1 MVMSRSFLVTRL
13 DMLGVCRLILY
24 VPSDVLGVGVGGI
37 FSGLLKSQRVM
48 GSREAKIIGYMHMY
62 KRNHM
67 EGQDS
72 GIKTILS
79 LHVVSS

>member
-1 MVMSRSFLVTRL
+1 MCLQMFWGR
-13 DMLGVCRLILY
+13 GW
-24 VPSDVLGVGVGGI
+24 GGGI

-67 EGQDS
+67 EAQAS
-72 GIKTILS
+72 KRYCP
-79 LHVVSS
+79 LHVVSRKQTVHIVKEGIKELPAQDLLI